1 MTGKI
6 EENWTM
12 ERVGVEEPPFYLP
25 TNRDFVTIGRR
36 ARTNYKCCN
45 GINVSRNHLKLIKE
59 NTLDSGKVTWCV
71 RDLDSVAGTFVNG
84 IQIQPHTS
92 YSLKSGDY
100 IGLGCPL
107 KRSVKEVGFEAFVY
121 QIYGPE
127 IEERGLDNLD
137 NRNLVSILIEV
148 ITDRVMRTISNMTP
162 S

>member
-1 MTGKI
+1 MTGNI
-6 EENWTM
+6 EEYWTLQ
-12 ERVGVEEPPFYLP
+12 RVGVEEPPFYLP
-25 TNRDFVTIGRR
+25 TNRDFVTMGRR

-45 GINVSRNHLKLIKE
+45 GINVSRNHLKLVQE
-59 NTLDSGKVTWCV
+59 NSPDSGKVTWCV

-84 IQIQPHTS
+84 IKIQPHRS

-107 KRSVKEVGFEAFVY
+107 KRSVKEPGFEAFVY

-127 IEERGLDNLD
+127 IEETGLDNLH